1 MTPTY
6 THKTKHGHLARI
18 ICDNLVDM
26 TYPIVVAMMRDGCEQ
41 IHRYTADLKYDFDGE
56 SEMDLVE
63 YSPWDGVAVDT
74 KVYVRND
81 RNESWIP
88 RHFSH
93 YNDGKVYTF
102 DSGSTSWSNSEET
115 VHRCSYTTGWT
126 YAKLAD

>member
-6 THKTKHGHLARI
+6 THKTKDGHLARI

-63 YSPWDGVAVDT
+63 YSPWDDVAVDT
-74 KVYVRND
+74 KVLVRNYGCNAWCN
-81 RNESWIP
+81 RYFAKYEN
-88 RHFSH
+88 
-93 YNDGKVYTF
+93 GKVYAF
-102 DSGSTSWSNSEET
+102 DSGGTSWSSDGDM
-115 VHRCSYTTGWT
+115 VVAWDQ
-126 YAKLAD
+126 AKLAQ